1 MANRSD
7 PQTNA
12 TEELEYDGDK
22 SKDTAEIDALG
33 EFLPVVL
40 SFYLSV
46 YLMSVCSYK
55 TDMLQL

>member
-12 TEELEYDGDK
+12 TEELENDGDK
-22 SKDTAEIDALG
+22 SNDTAEIDALG